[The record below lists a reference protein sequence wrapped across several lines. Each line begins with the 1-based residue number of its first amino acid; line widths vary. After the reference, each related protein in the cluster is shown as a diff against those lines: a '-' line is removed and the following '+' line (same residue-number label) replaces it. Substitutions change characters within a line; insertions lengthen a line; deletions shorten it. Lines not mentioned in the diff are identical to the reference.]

1 VPVTAFEPS
10 PGGAAAASLITKLLL
25 GDSNS
30 AQSATIA
37 QLLGEVRAGRPQ
49 ESGHPDAV
57 ACLAAELAG
66 ATHFPELGAG
76 DAAENL
82 AAFHNAL
89 GGMSNAD
96 GAPLASPALVARA
109 AWCAAHAVQMVPT
122 MAPSVQA
129 DLIAIAHAL
138 SRFGGEMGWLPGPAE
153 VQGFN
158 KDPANAASRVLGVD
172 TTETAL
178 EIEKDWRAWSW
189 RSSGITVAH
198 CRIQDEPSRVWVNAT
213 HCAFQWD
220 WGAQTIVHASLE
232 PGPSPA
238 ILTRARVDAPSFV
251 AAFNTGTTERTLT
264 ARKARIIVRDQ
275 LTVPTTIRWNIAKDW
290 TLAPDAKGYIATR
303 GEHSL
308 IIKLDSEWR
317 WRLDGSTIVGTGT
330 TERLRC
336 SFELR

>member
-1 VPVTAFEPS
+1 
-10 PGGAAAASLITKLLL
+10 
-25 GDSNS
+25 
-30 AQSATIA
+30 
-37 QLLGEVRAGRPQ
+37 
-49 ESGHPDAV
+49 
-57 ACLAAELAG
+57 
-66 ATHFPELGAG
+66 
-76 DAAENL
+76 
-82 AAFHNAL
+82 
-89 GGMSNAD
+89 M
-96 GAPLASPALVARA
+96 
-109 AWCAAHAVQMVPT
+109 
-122 MAPSVQA
+122 
-129 DLIAIAHAL
+129 
-138 SRFGGEMGWLPGPAE
+138 
-153 VQGFN
+153 
-158 KDPANAASRVLGVD
+158 LGVD

-238 ILTRARVDAPSFV
+238 TLTRTRVDAPSFV